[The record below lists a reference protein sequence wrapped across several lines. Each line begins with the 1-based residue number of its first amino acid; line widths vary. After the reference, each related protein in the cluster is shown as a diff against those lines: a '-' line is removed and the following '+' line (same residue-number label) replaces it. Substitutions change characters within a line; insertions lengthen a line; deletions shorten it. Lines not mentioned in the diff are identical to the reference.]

1 MMLRSLIAPL
11 LLAACAS
18 APAPA
23 GLAAPEAPYTPCE
36 PAAALADKGD
46 ERARAEAV
54 LDMDPAAR
62 EALALALLP
71 CLGDADP
78 DLRDGAAYAA
88 LSQMMRSQL
97 IGLETVMSV
106 MQDTLRMASAPE
118 DSAGFARPFAML
130 TLAEVARPDRI
141 TPWMEPEARDGL
153 IAAAHAYLA
162 GLTDYR
168 GFSDA
173 EGWRHGVAHT
183 ADLLMQLSLNP
194 SLTKAQGEAIL
205 AAIALKAGPTD
216 HSYIFGES
224 ERLAAPV
231 MYLARKEVFTEEEWT
246 LWFESLW
253 PGDDPLRENAY
264 ASEAALAKL
273 HNLRAFAEAVY
284 VSAKASNEATYE
296 PVARGAFAL
305 LNSLP

>member
-1 MMLRSLIAPL
+1 MLRTLIAPL

-18 APAPA
+18 ASQPA
-23 GLAAPEAPYTPCE
+23 GLASPAGSYTPCE
-36 PAAALADKGD
+36 PAAALAALGD

-54 LDMDPAAR
+54 LDMDPAER
-62 EALALALLP
+62 EDLALALLP
-71 CLGDADP
+71 CLSDPDP

-97 IGLETVMSV
+97 IGLETVMGV
-106 MQDTLRMASAPE
+106 MQETLRMAGAPE
-118 DSAGFARPFAML
+118 DAAGFARPFAML
-130 TLAEVARPDRI
+130 TLAEVARTDRI

-162 GLTDYR
+162 SLTDYR

-194 SLTKAQGEAIL
+194 QLTKPQAEAIL
-205 AAIALKAGPTD
+205 AAVALKSGPTD

-231 MYLARKEVFTEEEWT
+231 MYLAQREFFGEEEWT

-264 ASEAALAKL
+264 GSEAALAKL

>member
-1 MMLRSLIAPL
+1 MLRTLIAPL

-18 APAPA
+18 VPAPA
-23 GLAAPEAPYTPCE
+23 GLEAPTGPHTPCE
-36 PAAALADKGD
+36 PAATLAAKGD
-46 ERARAEAV
+46 EHARGEAV
-54 LDMDPAAR
+54 LDMDPAER
-62 EALALALLP
+62 EDLALALLP
-71 CLGDADP
+71 CLGDPDP
-78 DLRDGAAYAA
+78 VLRDGTAYAA

-97 IGLETVMSV
+97 IGLETVKGV
-106 MQDTLRMASAPE
+106 MQETLDMAGAPE
-118 DSAGFARPFAML
+118 DAAGFARPFAML
-130 TLAEVARPDRI
+130 TLAEVARTDRI
-141 TPWMEPEARDGL
+141 TPWMSPEARDSL

-168 GFSDA
+168 GFSDT

-194 SLTKAQGEAIL
+194 QLTKPQAAAIL
-205 AAIALKAGPTD
+205 SAIALKAGPTD
-216 HSYIFGES
+216 HAYVFGES

-231 MYLARKEVFTEEEWT
+231 MYLARRGLFTEEEWT
-246 LWFESLW
+246 LWFEGLW
-253 PGDDPLRENAY
+253 PGGDPLRENAHG
-264 ASEAALAKL
+264 SEASLTKL
-273 HNLRAFAEAVY
+273 HNLRAFAQAVY

>member
-1 MMLRSLIAPL
+1 MLRTLIAPL
-11 LLAACAS
+11 MLAACAS
-18 APAPA
+18 ASPPA
-23 GLAAPEAPYTPCE
+23 GLASPAGSYTPCE
-36 PAAALADKGD
+36 PAAALAAKGD

-71 CLGDADP
+71 CLGDPDP

-106 MQDTLRMASAPE
+106 MQETLRMAGAPE

-130 TLAEVARPDRI
+130 TLAEVARTDRI
-141 TPWMEPEARDGL
+141 TPWMRPEARDDL
-153 IAAAHAYLA
+153 IAVAHAYLA

-168 GFSDA
+168 GFSDT

-194 SLTKAQGEAIL
+194 QLTEPQAEAIL

-216 HSYIFGES
+216 HAYVFGES

-231 MYLARKEVFTEEEWT
+231 MYLARRDFFTEEEWT
-246 LWFESLW
+246 LWFEGLW
-253 PGDDPLRENAY
+253 PAGDPLRENAY
-264 ASEAALAKL
+264 GSEAALARL
-273 HNLRAFAEAVY
+273 HNLRAFAQAVY
-284 VSAKASNEATYE
+284 VNAKASNEATYE